1 MGGCVPPGERKGC
14 QLNLELIVGGG
25 GGGEGVIRGQ
35 APPGLVGFG
44 LYPKQQEAIQSDNV
58 IRLVFVRGCGVD
70 AGLEE

>member
-1 MGGCVPPGERKGC
+1 M
-14 QLNLELIVGGG
+14 
-25 GGGEGVIRGQ
+25 IRGQ